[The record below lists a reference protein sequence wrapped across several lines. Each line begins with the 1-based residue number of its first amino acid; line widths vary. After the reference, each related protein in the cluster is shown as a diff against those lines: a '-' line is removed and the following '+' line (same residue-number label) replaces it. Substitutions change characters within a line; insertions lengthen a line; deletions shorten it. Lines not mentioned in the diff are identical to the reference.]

1 MTTLR
6 QVILYII
13 ERRPGIT
20 DTDLTKAI
28 YGDDGRHQ
36 QVNTECRNCPEIERR
51 QGATHIGNYIR
62 LPVRQSAPVL
72 SLVE

>member
-6 QVILYII
+6 QVILYIV

-28 YGDDGRHQ
+28 YGNDGRHQ

-62 LPVRQSAPVL
+62 VTARQPSPVL